1 MIGKISGTGSYV
13 PSRYLDNHNLSQI
26 VDTSDEWIQ
35 ERTGIIRRHD
45 GFDGGTSRGKSV
57 GIGKD
62 AAGRNRFVDCVYD
75 FFECDSALHG
85 V

>member
-35 ERTGIIRRHD
+35 ERTGIIRRHIVEAD
-45 GFDGGTSRGKSV
+45 TTVSMAAQ
-57 GIGKD
+57 

-75 FFECDSALHG
+75 FFECESALHG